1 VRKEKARLK
10 RASSI
15 MMSIL
20 ILASMLAVSF
30 TTRNVEATGTVYIRT
45 DGSIDAQTTP
55 IRFADSNDRE
65 FDVDSSA
72 EKHWSLDSA
81 KEWGD
86 LAYVDEDS
94 AELVIGL
101 NNAGLDASAEFS
113 RIIAMNSGRIVDTVS
128 NEESIWA
135 IVADIPFDL
144 VPSFECEV
152 KSNSL
157 VKYVEPNFRFQ
168 TFFVPDDPSWSLQ
181 WGSQMINADWA
192 WNTTVGN
199 SSVLVAIID
208 SGIGYDHPD
217 LAANY
222 VALGYDW
229 VNNDTDPMDDNGH
242 GTHCAG
248 IIAAA
253 INNSVGIAGLAQVRV
268 MAEKALDSGGHG
280 WSWDIAKAI
289 RHAVDQ
295 GANILSNSWGS
306 SENSKLI
313 HDAVEYAYDNGVL
326 IVAAA
331 GNDPTSRKNYPAAY
345 DEVIAVTA
353 IDQNLDPASF
363 TSFGDWVE
371 LAAPGVDIYSTV
383 PWGYESWSGTSMA
396 CPHVSGV
403 AALIWSCFPSM
414 TRDQVRAQL
423 RYSSQD
429 LGAVGFDNY
438 YGYGLPLADWA
449 VETPP
454 PEHDLLVLDFERKYC
469 IKLDNQA
476 IFNSSVLNFG
486 ASDESNVEVQLLVNG
501 SMVDSV
507 NIASLSSGSTTTVG
521 LSWTPTVEGSFNVSC
536 YVVSVAGETWTYYNV
551 VSEVVSVK
559 ERIFVPDD
567 YPTIQ
572 EAVDAASSGFEI
584 LVRGG
589 TYYENVV
596 VDKALLVSGES
607 SATTTIDA
615 GGPSY
620 VVRVES
626 SNVTVANFTLRNANN
641 DYGILLYYSSSS
653 RIIGNN
659 IANNYAG
666 IYFHSSFNNSV
677 SGNNVSNNDYG
688 IVLSYSSD
696 SNSIS
701 RNNITANNGDGIFLR
716 DSSNNSV
723 NGNNVSNNDYG
734 IVLYSSFNNS
744 VSGNN
749 IIANKNDG
757 VWLGYSS
764 NNRFCHNNFVS
775 NTLQACSSPVNLWN
789 DTYPSGGNYWSDYA
803 GIDIYGSPYQ
813 NETGSDGIGDA
824 PYVIDADN
832 QDNYPLMTP
841 FPIEIT
847 SLSTSKTV
855 VGQGYSMN
863 VSVTVENRGD
873 FTETCNVTV
882 CADAMGIRINDG
894 LVGYWSFNEGNGT
907 TANDSSGNH
916 NDGAIY
922 GANWT
927 DGKFGK
933 ALSFDGID
941 DYVAVPSSPSLNN
954 ISDAVTIAAWVKLE
968 QVQAGGWELIEA
980 GGYSYIAY
988 AYVSDPAGVRFNLGI
1003 CTAPGVGDN
1012 LGQEFWNQYG
1022 ATLPYLP
1029 YDQWYYVVWMYD
1041 SSGYA
1046 AIYVNENMYANTTLM
1061 SGKIC
1066 NFGWGLTV
1074 NDDSKLH
1081 KGILDELRI
1090 YNRTLNQQEI
1100 KAVADSNATYEFIQT
1115 QTVNLTREDSVTL
1128 TFTWNT
1134 TGFAYGNYT
1143 LSAYAWPVPGET
1155 DLLDNNFTGGI
1166 VLVTIPGDFDGDVW
1180 VRPMDLN
1187 ALLIAYG
1194 SPTNPQAPYNPNADI
1209 DDDGKIGPNDLNIL
1223 LNHYGQHYP

>member
-1 VRKEKARLK
+1 VKREKVRLK
-10 RASSI
+10 RASSTI
-15 MMSIL
+15 VSIL

-30 TTRNVEATGTVYIRT
+30 TTRTVEATGTVYSRT

-55 IRFADSNDRE
+55 IQLADSNDRD
-65 FDVDSSA
+65 FDVDGSA
-72 EKHWSLDSA
+72 EKYWSLDSA
-81 KEWGD
+81 KGWGD
-86 LAYVDEDS
+86 LVYADEDS

-113 RIIAMNSGRIVDTVS
+113 RVIAMNGGRIVDTAS

-168 TFFVPDDPSWSLQ
+168 TYFVPNDPSWNMQ

-199 SSVLVAIID
+199 NSVLVAIID
-208 SGIGYDHPD
+208 SGIDYDHPD

-268 MAEKALDSGGHG
+268 MAEKAFDSGGFG

-289 RHAVDQ
+289 KHAVDQ
-295 GANILSNSWGS
+295 GAKILSDSWGS
-306 SENSKLI
+306 SENSKLV

-331 GNDPTSRKNYPAAY
+331 GNDPTSRKNYPAAH

-438 YGYGLPLADWA
+438 YGYGLPQADWA

-454 PEHDLLVLDFERKYC
+454 PEHDLLVLDFERKHC
-469 IKLDNQA
+469 IKLANQA

-486 ASDESNVEVQLLVNG
+486 ASDETNVEVRLLVND
-501 SMVDSV
+501 SLVDSV

-521 LSWTPTVEGSFNVSC
+521 LSWTPTVEGNFNVSC
-536 YVVSVAGETWTYYNV
+536 YIVPVAGETWTYYNV

-607 SATTTIDA
+607 SATTIIDA
-615 GGPSY
+615 GGQSY
-620 VVRVES
+620 AVRVES
-626 SNVTVANFTLRNANN
+626 SNVTVANFTM
-641 DYGILLYYSSSS
+641 
-653 RIIGNN
+653 
-659 IANNYAG
+659 
-666 IYFHSSFNNSV
+666 
-677 SGNNVSNNDYG
+677 
-688 IVLSYSSD
+688 
-696 SNSIS
+696 
-701 RNNITANNGDGIFLR
+701 
-716 DSSNNSV
+716 
-723 NGNNVSNNDYG
+723 
-734 IVLYSSFNNS
+734 
-744 VSGNN
+744 
-749 IIANKNDG
+749 
-757 VWLGYSS
+757 
-764 NNRFCHNNFVS
+764 
-775 NTLQACSSPVNLWN
+775 
-789 DTYPSGGNYWSDYA
+789 
-803 GIDIYGSPYQ
+803 Q
-813 NETGSDGIGDA
+813 N
-824 PYVIDADN
+824 
-832 QDNYPLMTP
+832 
-841 FPIEIT
+841 
-847 SLSTSKTV
+847 
-855 VGQGYSMN
+855 
-863 VSVTVENRGD
+863 
-873 FTETCNVTV
+873 
-882 CADAMGIRINDG
+882 
-894 LVGYWSFNEGNGT
+894 
-907 TANDSSGNH
+907 
-916 NDGAIY
+916 
-922 GANWT
+922 
-927 DGKFGK
+927 
-933 ALSFDGID
+933 
-941 DYVAVPSSPSLNN
+941 
-954 ISDAVTIAAWVKLE
+954 
-968 QVQAGGWELIEA
+968 
-980 GGYSYIAY
+980 
-988 AYVSDPAGVRFNLGI
+988 
-1003 CTAPGVGDN
+1003 
-1012 LGQEFWNQYG
+1012 
-1022 ATLPYLP
+1022 ATLTASYFIIPP
-1029 YDQWYYVVWMYD
+1029 
-1041 SSGYA
+1041 
-1046 AIYVNENMYANTTLM
+1046 AIAL
-1061 SGKIC
+1061 
-1066 NFGWGLTV
+1066 
-1074 NDDSKLH
+1074 
-1081 KGILDELRI
+1081 
-1090 YNRTLNQQEI
+1090 
-1100 KAVADSNATYEFIQT
+1100 A
-1115 QTVNLTREDSVTL
+1115 
-1128 TFTWNT
+1128 
-1134 TGFAYGNYT
+1134 
-1143 LSAYAWPVPGET
+1143 ET
-1155 DLLDNNFTGGI
+1155 
-1166 VLVTIPGDFDGDVW
+1166 
-1180 VRPMDLN
+1180 
-1187 ALLIAYG
+1187 A
-1194 SPTNPQAPYNPNADI
+1194 
-1209 DDDGKIGPNDLNIL
+1209 
-1223 LNHYGQHYP
+1223 